1 MKRLYWISILFIA
14 ILLGACSTAE
24 EPAAEPAA
32 PAAEEPAA
40 EEPVA
45 EEPMA
50 EEPAAVGEQLYVFL
64 PKSLDNPYWD
74 ECRLGME
81 AKAEELGVQAEFLG
95 PPTASATEQVAIFE
109 AVIAR
114 NPAGIAVSP
123 NDPATV
129 EAAIAMATE
138 AGIPVFAWDA
148 DAPNSVRLAYV
159 GTLNEAAGATA
170 GEELAKAIDY
180 QGQVA
185 ILHGSLSAQNAI
197 ERVTGFEQA
206 LAAYPDIEIVAVEPT
221 EDSPDQA
228 LSKAEALL
236 QAYPD
241 LAAFYGVT
249 GVGVP
254 GAAGEFGGGLVVG
267 VTGRGAAWG
276 LVPAG
281 ALFAA
286 GGWGGVPGDYAAV
299 GVLAALFWQLV
310 YGAPG
315 WRFPGLAGRLFG
327 AAALLLVS
335 RPAGVDADF
344 FLWRGR
350 AAAVGPPAGASGAAA
365 AAGAGP
371 GDVCQCQYGGL
382 VCGWWLWPAPLYQ

>member
-1 MKRLYWISILFIA
+1 MKRLYWLST
-14 ILLGACSTAE
+14 LLIIVALLAACSTATE
-24 EPAAEPAA
+24 PTPEPAQPAA
-32 PAAEEPAA
+32 AEPAAEEPAA
-40 EEPVA
+40 EEPA
-45 EEPMA
+45 A
-50 EEPAAVGEQLYVFL
+50 EEPAMEEQLYVFL

-81 AKAEELGVQAEFLG
+81 AKAEELGITAEFLG

-129 EAAIAMATE
+129 EAAIAMAME

-148 DAPNSVRLAYV
+148 DAPDSQRIAYV

-180 QGQVA
+180 KGQVA

-241 LAAFYGVT
+241 LVAFYGVT

-254 GAAGEFGGGLVVG
+254 GAAGAVKQANRCGEIAVVG
-267 VTGRGAAWG
+267 FDVVPQGIEAMRDGCATALISQRPYGMTAQTLQMLYDMHNSDWKPDQEFYDTG
-276 LVPAG
+276 VE
-281 ALFAA
+281 
-286 GGWGGVPGDYAAV
+286 V
-299 GVLAALFWQLV
+299 V
-310 YGAPG
+310 YPET
-315 WRFPGLAGRLFG
+315 LE
-327 AAALLLVS
+327 
-335 RPAGVDADF
+335 DF
-344 FLWRGR
+344 LNTHH
-350 AAAVGPPAGASGAAA
+350 
-365 AAGAGP
+365 
-371 GDVCQCQYGGL
+371 
-382 VCGWWLWPAPLYQ
+382 